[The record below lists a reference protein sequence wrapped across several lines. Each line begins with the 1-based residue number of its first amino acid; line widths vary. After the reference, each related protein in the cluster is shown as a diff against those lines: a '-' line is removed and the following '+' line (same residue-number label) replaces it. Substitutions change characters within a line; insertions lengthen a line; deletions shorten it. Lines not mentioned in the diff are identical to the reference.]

1 MQTHFLNV
9 CDQSCRSLE
18 YYYSKG
24 LLHYVRA
31 QAVRWRLT
39 AHVKRSRSLRALR
52 LPVGGYAEHIVSRVV
67 RVRVEVACILRRAIL
82 GLPPQKLE
90 C

>member
-1 MQTHFLNV
+1 M
-9 CDQSCRSLE
+9 SLTRVT
-18 YYYSKG
+18 SKG
-24 LLHYVRA
+24 LLHNVRA
-31 QAVRWRLT
+31 QEQAGAAVRWRLT
-39 AHVKRSRSLRALR
+39 AHVNRSRSLRALR

-67 RVRVEVACILRRAIL
+67 RVRVEVSCILRRAIL